1 MHGAEHQPEIRNSQ
15 KPLLTIV
22 VIFHDMQREAERT
35 LYSLSTS
42 YQDDVPDSDYEV
54 IAIDNGSQSKLNE
67 DRVCAFGPNFKYRYV
82 ETDSVSPVGAVNE
95 GARSA
100 EGEFIAVIVDGA
112 RMATPC
118 LVSAT
123 LKCLQ
128 LDRQPFVCA
137 LGWHLGPDVQHIA
150 MEKGY
155 NQSEE
160 DKLLETIDWQNNGYR
175 LFEIAT
181 IAPSSQ
187 NGFLGGMPTECSW
200 FAMRCT
206 TFVRMGGFDERF
218 QSPGGGF
225 VNHDFLNRILQ
236 RPDFNLYVLLGEGT
250 FHQIHGGVATNSKLG
265 EHPALAFMEEYSR
278 IRNKPFEPQSG
289 KSAIYF
295 GRMPREAA
303 SFILDDTKES

>member
-1 MHGAEHQPEIRNSQ
+1 MPGAEHQPEIRNSQ

-22 VIFHDMQREAERT
+22 VIFHNMQREAERT

-42 YQDDVPDSDYEV
+42 YQDDVPDSDYQV
-54 IAIDNGSQSKLNE
+54 IAIDNGSKSKLNE
-67 DRVCAFGPNFKYRYV
+67 DRVCAFGPNFKYRYL
-82 ETDSVSPVGAVNE
+82 ETDSVSPVGAVNK

-137 LGWHLGPDVQHIA
+137 LGWHLGPDVQRIA

-160 DKLLETIDWQNNGYR
+160 DKLLESIDWQKNGYR

-181 IAPSSQ
+181 IAPSSK
-187 NGFLGGMPTECSW
+187 NGFLGGMPAECSW
-200 FAMRCT
+200 FAMRRA
-206 TFVRMGGFDERF
+206 TFLDMNGFDELF
-218 QSPGGGF
+218 QSPGGGY
-225 VNHDFLNRILQ
+225 VNHDFLDRVLQ
-236 RPDFNLYVLLGEGT
+236 RPQFDLYVLLGEGT
-250 FHQIHGGVATNSKLG
+250 FHQIHGGVATNSQPG
-265 EHPALAFMEEYSR
+265 EHPASAFMEEYRR
-278 IRNKPFEPQSG
+278 IRNKTFKLRSG
-289 KSAIYF
+289 DNPIYF
-295 GRMPREAA
+295 GKIPREAA
-303 SFILDDTKES
+303 RFVCDDYNEV